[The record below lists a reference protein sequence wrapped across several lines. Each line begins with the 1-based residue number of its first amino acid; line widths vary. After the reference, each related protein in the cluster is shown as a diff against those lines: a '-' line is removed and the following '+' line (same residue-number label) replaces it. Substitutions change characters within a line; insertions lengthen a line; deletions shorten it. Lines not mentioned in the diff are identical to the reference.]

1 MGKIAKPI
9 IAVVLLLG
17 SIVSPV
23 SPAVGSDSSPTV
35 SVTNYYLYDGP
46 VRNGDRIRSLD
57 TVSLY
62 PEGGVAQDYLEGG
75 KHAGKSWSYRLL
87 LGSQGGSRRVCD
99 GRTITSNE
107 VPFTVQLKTGLC
119 TNPAGNELAID
130 VNDSRI
136 ELGLIGDPIWWN
148 TIDRTPEYL
157 VGQTFTNLCDRPPN
171 YNVVH
176 AVGGQYITTCSYTL
190 TESDIGKTW
199 SSISLNILNGELSVS
214 SNEVLQSL
222 RTFTTVPTASLTG
235 SGLPNTVISCR
246 FAGSFSPNP
255 TTRTTGLTLDGSLV
269 GARRTPGTYTYT
281 YTVRPSDV
289 GKLAG
294 CSDQASRTGYQT
306 REVTSPTNVRI
317 LGYGVTP
324 PTISGTPNPGS
335 TLESSVQGW
344 GSDTSINYQ
353 WLRDGLQIAGETS
366 SSYIVRSSDVAK
378 IISLRIT
385 GTRTGVPSA
394 TLTSAG
400 ITVRASTI
408 SVPTPSASSKAA
420 PTPSASSKAAPN
432 SNERTQFTPSSR
444 PTPSAQP
451 EAPNASSEA
460 GNQLVGQDVIRL
472 GTIPSSEPLE
482 QKMISELP
490 AMLKPVDTNIATN
503 RATAPQY
510 TLAPEIAL
518 RSAPGTANKRLIDL
532 PSLVQIENQ
541 VNPSRILII
550 EDTTLQVVTESG
562 GVLSVQSQDV
572 QGAIP
577 VDITG
582 RVQMVRSNSVE
593 TEGVGL
599 KPNSEFAV
607 YLFSEPILLGTGK
620 TDSLGNFYA
629 SFVVENKI
637 PLGQHTLQVN
647 GILANGKSSS
657 ISLPVVVVESAK
669 TLSRDAMPS
678 SNPEQTDS
686 PVALWIIGFL
696 VLLAIGASVFVIQRK
711 YNFKLVLSVKEK

>member
-1 MGKIAKPI
+1 M
-9 IAVVLLLG
+9 
-17 SIVSPV
+17 
-23 SPAVGSDSSPTV
+23 
-35 SVTNYYLYDGP
+35 
-46 VRNGDRIRSLD
+46 
-57 TVSLY
+57 
-62 PEGGVAQDYLEGG
+62 
-75 KHAGKSWSYRLL
+75 
-87 LGSQGGSRRVCD
+87 
-99 GRTITSNE
+99 
-107 VPFTVQLKTGLC
+107 
-119 TNPAGNELAID
+119 
-130 VNDSRI
+130 
-136 ELGLIGDPIWWN
+136 
-148 TIDRTPEYL
+148 
-157 VGQTFTNLCDRPPN
+157 
-171 YNVVH
+171 
-176 AVGGQYITTCSYTL
+176 
-190 TESDIGKTW
+190 
-199 SSISLNILNGELSVS
+199 
-214 SNEVLQSL
+214 
-222 RTFTTVPTASLTG
+222 
-235 SGLPNTVISCR
+235 
-246 FAGSFSPNP
+246 
-255 TTRTTGLTLDGSLV
+255 
-269 GARRTPGTYTYT
+269 
-281 YTVRPSDV
+281 
-289 GKLAG
+289 
-294 CSDQASRTGYQT
+294 
-306 REVTSPTNVRI
+306 
-317 LGYGVTP
+317 
-324 PTISGTPNPGS
+324 
-335 TLESSVQGW
+335 
-344 GSDTSINYQ
+344 
-353 WLRDGLQIAGETS
+353 
-366 SSYIVRSSDVAK
+366 
-378 IISLRIT
+378 
-385 GTRTGVPSA
+385 
-394 TLTSAG
+394 
-400 ITVRASTI
+400 
-408 SVPTPSASSKAA
+408 
-420 PTPSASSKAAPN
+420 
-432 SNERTQFTPSSR
+432 
-444 PTPSAQP
+444 
-451 EAPNASSEA
+451 
-460 GNQLVGQDVIRL
+460 GQDVIRL